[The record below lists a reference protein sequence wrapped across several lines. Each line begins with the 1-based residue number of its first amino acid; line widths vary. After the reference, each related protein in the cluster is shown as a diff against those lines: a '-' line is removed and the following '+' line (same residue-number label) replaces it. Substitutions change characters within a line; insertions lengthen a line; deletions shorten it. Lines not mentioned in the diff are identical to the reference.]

1 MDITLIALL
10 SGASIALVVYDIAA
24 RLKHQRELTET
35 LLKLNNT
42 HNGLVQSFQVVSDQV
57 SRMEMLAGVKSKPA
71 SMVR

>member
-1 MDITLIALL
+1 
-10 SGASIALVVYDIAA
+10 
-24 RLKHQRELTET
+24 
-35 LLKLNNT
+35 LKLNNT